1 MTTAKILARLLAMS
15 ESEILGMVSPR
26 TIRDIK
32 QEDPTPKLLAFI
44 VGQEGDAT
52 PNQVGFGP
60 VVTRWYQSAI
70 EALTA
75 KLGLGTPIYNG
86 HPGTDSETN
95 RTPIG
100 EVVGKLMRKIG
111 DAFSTV
117 ALTYIYPQFRE
128 IPYDVASIEVTVTV
142 PDNAQAF
149 DVQGVDVQAITGIA
163 LGNSAIDKPA
173 FPGATLLAQLQA
185 FAGNSRTPGGVEM
198 TLEDLKKAI
207 SDGKFKPSEVFDGKA
222 LVEDPFIVE
231 HVKEEKGSE
240 YYARKRNQVE
250 YDEKIKTLEG
260 EKKALQDQLQV
271 HAQAALKTKA
281 RESFESVLVERPKL
295 KEDERLVKFVRKQFD
310 KSFAPTEEAKLK
322 DDLNKF
328 VDAQVGEF
336 TDLFG
341 APQKSSGNTTPQ
353 NGKPSAGAK
362 DSEAKKDEG
371 GENPPLDPK
380 NNDLIPQD

>member
-1 MTTAKILARLLAMS
+1 MKTANILARLLAMS

-26 TIRDIK
+26 TIKDIK
-32 QEDPTPKLLAFI
+32 QEDPCPKLMAFI

-52 PNQVGFGP
+52 PNQLGLGP

-86 HPGTDSETN
+86 HAGANTETN

-111 DAFSTV
+111 DVFSTV
-117 ALTYIYPQFRE
+117 ALTYIYPPFKE
-128 IPYDVASIEVTVTV
+128 IPYDVASIEATVTV
-142 PDNAQAF
+142 PDNAQVF

-185 FAGNSRTPGGVEM
+185 FAGNERTQGGVEM

-231 HVKEEKGSE
+231 HVKEEKGNE

-250 YDEKIKTLEG
+250 YDEKIKKLE
-260 EKKALQDQLQV
+260 EERKTLQDQLQA

-310 KSFAPTEEAKLK
+310 KSFTPTEEAKLK

-353 NGKPSAGAK
+353 GGKPAAGAK
-362 DSEAKKDEG
+362 DGEGKKDEG
-371 GENPPLDPK
+371 GGNPLLDPK